1 MKVGFDGK
9 VRPHTQ
15 ELPNQKHA
23 AKAYISG
30 QVFYS
35 TGFVVDEICYVES
48 ADGGKKHEAVAVLGD
63 KSVKPNVVL
72 LSRALKE
79 AAGLDL
85 EGAVH
90 LSPGP
95 EAPREAELVVVRE
108 VTAQEISLTTEPL
121 DEETRRYWEW
131 TLKGKLGT
139 FRSAQR
145 LYTTR
150 S

>member
-1 MKVGFDGK
+1 MKVGIDGK

-23 AKAYISG
+23 AKAYISN
-30 QVFYS
+30 QIFYS
-35 TGFVVDEICYVES
+35 AGFVVDEICYIES
-48 ADGGKKHEAVAVLGD
+48 ANGGKKHEAVAVLGD

-90 LSPGP
+90 VSPGP
-95 EAPREAELVVVRE
+95 EAPIEAELVVVRE
-108 VTAQEISLTTEPL
+108 VTAQETSLTTEPL
-121 DEETRRYWEW
+121 DDETRPHWEW
-131 TLKGKLGT
+131 ILKGKLGM
-139 FRSAQR
+139 FRLAQR
-145 LYTTR
+145 LYTTQ